1 MSEKVILPFISP
13 TTVCVVGPS
22 QSGKSFFTKRLIENA
37 GAMFTKTPEKILY
50 AYSEYQKMFD
60 DMLHIS
66 NLSFHEG
73 LPDREALEKLSENCE
88 HSLVILDDLMSKVVN
103 SEDQL
108 HLFTVTSHH
117 KGISCIYM
125 TQNMYMQGKYAKTI
139 ALNSANFVLLRNPR
153 DMRQLITF
161 ASQILPGQTRYFTE
175 SYLKATKDQRYSYL
189 LVDISPHREDN
200 QFMLRSGIFPGDTCV
215 VYKPS

>member
-1 MSEKVILPFISP
+1 MSEKVLLPFISP
-13 TTVCVVGPS
+13 TTLCVVRPS

-50 AYSEYQKMFD
+50 AYSEYQTMFD
-60 DMLHIS
+60 DMLDIP

-73 LPDREALEKLSENCE
+73 LPDWQTLEQLSENCE

-117 KGISCIYM
+117 KGLSCIYM
-125 TQNMYMQGKYAKTI
+125 TENMYMQGKYAKVI
-139 ALNSANFVLLRNPR
+139 PLNSANFVLFPNTR
-153 DMRQLITF
+153 DIRQLITF
-161 ASQILPGQTRYFTE
+161 ASQILPGQTRNFTE
-175 SYLKATKDQRYSYL
+175 SYLKATKDNILFYWL
-189 LVDISPHREDN
+189 
-200 QFMLRSGIFPGDTCV
+200 IFRPTEKTTNSC
-215 VYKPS
+215 